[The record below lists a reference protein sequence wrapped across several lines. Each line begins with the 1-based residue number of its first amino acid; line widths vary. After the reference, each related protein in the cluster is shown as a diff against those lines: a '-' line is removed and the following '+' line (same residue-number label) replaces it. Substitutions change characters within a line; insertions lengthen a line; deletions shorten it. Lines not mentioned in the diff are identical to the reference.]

1 MDQNSQPTPTQRG
14 RFIVVEGIDGSGKST
29 QIPLLAERLRAGGRH
44 VCTTAE
50 PTVSLS
56 GGMLRDALRGV
67 TPKTPC
73 EIAAMFLLDRIFHNA
88 DPVAGIE
95 KLLSSGA
102 DVICDRYYYSSLAY
116 QGSETDFTWVYEM
129 NLRCPGIRKPDLC
142 LFLDIS
148 PAEAVR
154 RITKNRS
161 VTEIY
166 EKEERLT
173 EFRRRYLSVFSLLKS
188 TDHIVIIP
196 AEQSATAI
204 TDAMEAAVA
213 ALPLTDLT

>member
-1 MDQNSQPTPTQRG
+1 
-14 RFIVVEGIDGSGKST
+14 
-29 QIPLLAERLRAGGRH
+29 
-44 VCTTAE
+44 
-50 PTVSLS
+50 
-56 GGMLRDALRGV
+56 
-67 TPKTPC
+67 
-73 EIAAMFLLDRIFHNA
+73 
-88 DPVAGIE
+88 
-95 KLLSSGA
+95 
-102 DVICDRYYYSSLAY
+102 
-116 QGSETDFTWVYEM
+116 M

-173 EFRRRYLSVFSLLKS
+173 EFRRRYLSVFSLLKA
-188 TDHIVIIP
+188 TDNIVIIP